1 MLCLLRVLPFQ
12 ATTAIIRPVQ
22 RAASQR
28 FGNDA
33 YLHDYRF
40 KSWGTWHGRGGVLL
54 QLAYLFRELAI
65 SPAEQSNS
73 QYLLRD
79 DHAHCERHDLQYV
92 QFRNAKRDEHHAHH
106 CAITEHN
113 YLRHGSDYHDFKR
126 DSFPNTDTH
135 DC

>member
-73 QYLLRD
+73 
-79 DHAHCERHDLQYV
+79 
-92 QFRNAKRDEHHAHH
+92 
-106 CAITEHN
+106 N